1 MVLIFAWTKAI
12 QNNNLTSWNQK
23 NSKALKSIRFANI
36 KFTRKQLIK
45 WKVEYNSQIQVLE
58 LTKLGLQR
66 NWNNHAK
73 IDILNAAQ
81 VRI

>member
-23 NSKALKSIRFANI
+23 LSKALKSIRFANI
-36 KFTRKQLIK
+36 KFTRKQLTK

-58 LTKLGLQR
+58 LAKLGPQR

-73 IDILNAAQ
+73 INILNAAQ
-81 VRI
+81 IKI

>member
-23 NSKALKSIRFANI
+23 LSKALKSIRFANI
-36 KFTRKQLIK
+36 EFTRKQWTKL
-45 WKVEYNSQIQVLE
+45 KVEYNSQIQVLE
-58 LTKLGLQR
+58 LAKLSLQR
-66 NWNNHAK
+66 NWNNQAR
-73 IDILNAAQ
+73 IDILNVAQ